1 LFFKLT
7 VSGRNFYWQIQLQSF
22 HTAWVLNVGRMNDD
36 LNGKPKRGSPFCA
49 PLPFVSGDGCGRSPL
64 AHRDIRLV
72 ADALQ
77 CGVPSASSGP
87 SPSTPQLRTA
97 GIAGS
102 TIPAGQIARIAQTTS
117 IRGPA
122 LRLQESP
129 GLGFT
134 PPSVP
139 SLRMPGERSL
149 TFASPCAPRVR
160 RWETI
165 PDRLADHTSKYGQV
179 FRPAIQYADTVETR
193 KHRNCRLW
201 IQYLR

>member
-1 LFFKLT
+1 MIRLS
-7 VSGRNFYWQIQLQSF
+7 VAAQRIE
-22 HTAWVLNVGRMNDD
+22 
-36 LNGKPKRGSPFCA
+36 RGSPFCA
-49 PLPFVSGDGCGRSPL
+49 PLPFVFGDGCGRSPL
-64 AHRDIRLV
+64 AHCDIRLV

-77 CGVPSASSGP
+77 CGVLPFRRAHHRAPRG
-87 SPSTPQLRTA
+87 SPTA
-97 GIAGS
+97 GIVGS
-102 TIPAGQIARIAQTTS
+102 TIPDGQIARTAQTTS

-129 GLGFT
+129 GFGFT

-165 PDRLADHTSKYGQV
+165 PDRLADHT
-179 FRPAIQYADTVETR
+179 
-193 KHRNCRLW
+193 
-201 IQYLR
+201 